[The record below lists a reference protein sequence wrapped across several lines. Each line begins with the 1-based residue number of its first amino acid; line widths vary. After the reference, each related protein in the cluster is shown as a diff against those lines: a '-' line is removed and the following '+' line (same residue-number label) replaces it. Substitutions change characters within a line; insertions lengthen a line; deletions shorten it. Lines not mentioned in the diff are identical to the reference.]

1 MISEQDSLM
10 QSLEDLSGKVGVIG
24 QQVNK
29 EKKSLIFTDLK
40 QERDRLAAPP
50 PEQSDSPGKI
60 LNSDLISLNTEK
72 IAMDINA
79 MMKNKKATDYCEKVD
94 DDLAGNEEEGK
105 KKKTKKRK
113 KKKKKGEADAAQE
126 ESKQQDMIK
135 QTEQWQKELCT
146 TLNKEKNSDD
156 EFSNEGDKNMNKFEN
171 DDDDMFD
178 DNFMTS
184 NPNYIQMKQIY
195 SDKAIDKKKDDS
207 SDYMV
212 KPEDIFVNMDPVEQI
227 GTRDKEFTVC
237 MTKIKENYKK
247 K

>member
-1 MISEQDSLM
+1 
-10 QSLEDLSGKVGVIG
+10 
-24 QQVNK
+24 
-29 EKKSLIFTDLK
+29 
-40 QERDRLAAPP
+40 
-50 PEQSDSPGKI
+50 
-60 LNSDLISLNTEK
+60 
-72 IAMDINA
+72 
-79 MMKNKKATDYCEKVD
+79 
-94 DDLAGNEEEGK
+94 
-105 KKKTKKRK
+105 
-113 KKKKKGEADAAQE
+113 
-126 ESKQQDMIK
+126 
-135 QTEQWQKELCT
+135 
-146 TLNKEKNSDD
+146 
-156 EFSNEGDKNMNKFEN
+156 MNKFEN

-227 GTRDKEFTVC
+227 GARNKEFTVC